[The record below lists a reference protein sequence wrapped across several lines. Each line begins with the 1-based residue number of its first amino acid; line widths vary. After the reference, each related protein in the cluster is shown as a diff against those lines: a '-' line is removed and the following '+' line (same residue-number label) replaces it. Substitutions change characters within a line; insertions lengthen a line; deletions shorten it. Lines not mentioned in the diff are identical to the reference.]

1 MKKELL
7 KTEIRQ
13 SEDMLQ
19 KSDLSSY
26 GLEYFKEIETKLRNK
41 FMECL
46 NYRTP
51 QEAWDKE
58 ISKYRNKKIPF
69 RGIMSDINNQLSRSE
84 VECVKCSD

>member
-1 MKKELL
+1 M
-7 KTEIRQ
+7 
-13 SEDMLQ
+13 
-19 KSDLSSY
+19 
-26 GLEYFKEIETKLRNK
+26 G
-41 FMECL
+41 CL

-69 RGIMSDINNQLSRSE
+69 HGIMSDINNQLSRSE

>member
-1 MKKELL
+1 
-7 KTEIRQ
+7 
-13 SEDMLQ
+13 
-19 KSDLSSY
+19 
-26 GLEYFKEIETKLRNK
+26 
-41 FMECL
+41 MECL

-84 VECVKCSD
+84 VECVKCSDWGVAVGFLLYWNHISKPNPRQIKIRAIGSDFLNFKIF